1 MRGTGE
7 QAFRRLAWSA
17 LIFALPAPNL
27 YPGTKLMRS
36 PFLSR
41 KILVIGDLILD
52 EYVDTI
58 VTRVSPEAP
67 VPVAKVKKRWATLGG
82 AANVA
87 LNASSLGCDVW
98 LCGVLG
104 KDSSSAALQK
114 LAREAG
120 IHFEPVYCPGRP
132 TINKLRIISQG
143 QHIVRIDTEENDD
156 LPARVL
162 KEVWLKAEA
171 AIPGMDAVIIS
182 DYNKGIFRQSAAWNG
197 SLASKVIVKCKNLG
211 IPVLVDPK
219 GRDWQRYAN
228 ADCVTPNL
236 KELAEICG
244 VKAVPEDRQA
254 DLGRQVMQALNL
266 PHLLLTRSEKGLTLF
281 NGAELEN
288 FPAKAREVRDVSGAG
303 DTVIAVLG
311 ACVAAGLG
319 WQEGARLANLAG
331 GMVVEKL
338 GTQTVTFAELSPCL
352 AEAPGDRN
360 LPLLQRKMYSRE
372 AIANQTEKWRNEGKR
387 IVFTNGCFDLLH
399 PGHLRLIEEAAAQGD
414 KLIVGLN
421 SDASVKRLKGPDR
434 PLQLEADR
442 ALVLAA
448 LERVDAVVIFGE
460 DTPAEL
466 IEAIAPDVLVKGGDY
481 RKDQVVGSDFVS
493 SRGGRVHIVDFREGC
508 STTGIVNR
516 IKSPA
521 KAKVPARREDAPQ
534 NAQAGP
540 G

>member
-1 MRGTGE
+1 
-7 QAFRRLAWSA
+7 
-17 LIFALPAPNL
+17 
-27 YPGTKLMRS
+27 MRS
-36 PFLSR
+36 PFSSR

-52 EYVDTI
+52 EYVDTL

-87 LNASSLGCDVW
+87 LNAASLGCDVW
-98 LCGVLG
+98 LFGILG
-104 KDSSSAALQK
+104 KDSSAAAFQR

-120 IHFEPVYCPGRP
+120 IHFEPLYCPGRP

-156 LPARVL
+156 FPARVL
-162 KEVWLKAEA
+162 KELWAKAEA
-171 AIPGMDAVIIS
+171 VIPGMDAVIIS
-182 DYNKGIFRQSAAWNG
+182 DYNKGVFRHSPAWNG
-197 SLASKVIVKCKNLG
+197 SLAAKVIEKCKNAG
-211 IPVLVDPK
+211 VPVLVDPK

-244 VKAVPEDRQA
+244 ASDIPESRQA
-254 DLGRQVMQALNL
+254 DLSRQVMHALNL
-266 PHLLLTRSEKGLTLF
+266 PRLLLTRSEKGLILF
-281 NGAELEN
+281 DGSATEN
-288 FPAKAREVRDVSGAG
+288 FSARAREVRDVSGAG

-311 ACVAAGLG
+311 ASIAAGLG
-319 WQEGARLANLAG
+319 WREGARLANLAG
-331 GMVVEKL
+331 GIVVEKL
-338 GTQTVTFAELSPCL
+338 GTQPVTFAELSPCL
-352 AEAPGDRN
+352 TAAGTDDDSS
-360 LPLLQRKMYSRE
+360 LPQPKLFSRE
-372 AIANQTEKWRNEGKR
+372 AIASQAAIWHEEGRK

-421 SDASVKRLKGPDR
+421 SDASVRRLKGPDR
-434 PLQLEADR
+434 PLQRERDR

-466 IEAIAPDVLVKGGDY
+466 IAAISPDVLVKGGDY
-481 RKDQVVGSDFVS
+481 RKEEVVGGDFVAS
-493 SRGGRVHIVDFREGC
+493 KGGRVHIVDFRNGF
-508 STTGIVNR
+508 STTGIVNKIR
-516 IKSPA
+516 TPA
-521 KAKVPARREDAPQ
+521 ASSHAVPAVKDATPDFS
-534 NAQAGP
+534 AD
-540 G
+540 

>member
-1 MRGTGE
+1 M
-7 QAFRRLAWSA
+7 Q
-17 LIFALPAPNL
+17 
-27 YPGTKLMRS
+27 S
-36 PFLSR
+36 PFSSR

-52 EYVDTI
+52 EYVDTM

-67 VPVAKVKKRWATLGG
+67 VPVARVKKRWATLGG

-87 LNASSLGCDVW
+87 LNAASLGCDVW

-104 KDSSSAALQK
+104 KDSSSAAFQRLS
-114 LAREAG
+114 REAG

-143 QHIVRIDTEENDD
+143 QHIVRIDTEENED

-162 KEVWLKAEA
+162 KEVWLKAEKI
-171 AIPGMDAVIIS
+171 IPEMDAVILS
-182 DYNKGIFRQSAAWNG
+182 DYNKGIFRLSPAWNSSMATKAIEKCR
-197 SLASKVIVKCKNLG
+197 SLD

-236 KELAEICG
+236 RELAEICG
-244 VKAVPEDRQA
+244 AKAVPEDRQP
-254 DLGRQVMQALNL
+254 DLAHQVMHALNL
-266 PHLLLTRSEKGLTLF
+266 PRLLLTRSEKGVTLYD
-281 NGAELEN
+281 GPAVEN
-288 FPAKAREVRDVSGAG
+288 FSAKAREVRDVSGAG

-319 WQEGARLANLAG
+319 WREGARLANLAG

-338 GTQTVTFAELSPCL
+338 GTQPVAFGELAPCL
-352 AEAPGDRN
+352 EEGAENQN
-360 LPLLQRKMYSRE
+360 LTLLQRKMYDRDT
-372 AIANQTEKWRNEGKR
+372 IASQTARWRGENKK

-399 PGHLRLIEEAAAQGD
+399 PGHLRLLEEAAAQGD

-421 SDASVKRLKGPDR
+421 SDASVRRLKGPDR
-434 PLQLEADR
+434 PLQLEGDR

-448 LERVDAVVIFGE
+448 LERVDAVVIFEE
-460 DTPAEL
+460 DTPAAL
-466 IEAIAPDVLVKGGDY
+466 IEEIGPDVLVKGGDY
-481 RKDQVVGSDFVS
+481 SKDQVVGGDFVTA
-493 SRGGRVHIVDFREGC
+493 RGGRVHIVDFRDGC

-516 IKSPA
+516 IKNTA
-521 KAKVPARREDAPQ
+521 KPRLPVKQIKNELPEK
-534 NAQAGP
+534 
-540 G
+540 